1 MLLPFLPMTT
11 VILGMIVIT
20 SVKFPK
26 VNCVDLVKDT
36 LDCDVH
42 WCYDE
47 GGFGCCCCMVC
58 HDHDHDHDDQD
69 DHAIIDK
76 DDPNTYYDD
85 SSESFHAY
93 VMPKNRET
101 ICPRT

>member
-1 MLLPFLPMTT
+1 MPIMLLPFLPMTT

-58 HDHDHDHDDQD
+58 HDHDHDQD
-69 DHAIIDK
+69 DHAIIDN

>member
-36 LDCDVH
+36 LDCDVR

-47 GGFGCCCCMVC
+47 GGFGCCCCTVC
-58 HDHDHDHDDQD
+58 HKDEDDNNKD
-69 DHAIIDK
+69 EDDK
-76 DDPNTYYDD
+76 DDPHTYYDD
-85 SSESFHAY
+85 SSDSFHAY
-93 VMPKNRET
+93 VYAKKS
-101 ICPRT
+101 